1 MSSKITRLPDVAG
14 ATPMERLVQVVQQL
28 SHAHS
33 IEEIMAVVRVAA
45 RELTGADGATFVLK
59 DGDQCYYAEENAI
72 APLWK
77 GKRFPMSACV
87 SGWAMI
93 NAKSAVIEDIYKD
106 PRIPADAYRPTFVKS
121 LAMVPIRRTSPIGA
135 IGNYWAT
142 QHKPTEAEVGILQAL
157 ADTTSVAVQNAELY
171 GQLQAKIATLRLRE
185 ARIREQRD
193 AMDVFTR
200 SLAHDLKEPVRSIR
214 SFAHLITDEP
224 GSVDE
229 KVKLIDRIRD
239 AGDRMAMLVDTVF
252 EYTQLDDAESMPK
265 ERFDLRE
272 AAQAAIKNL
281 ADLIAARGAQ
291 VACGIL
297 PVVNAN
303 RKHAVQLFE
312 NLIANAVGHSA
323 KPVRVQ
329 ITAERADGAMRI
341 CVRDDGPGIEKHQQ
355 AKIFEPFR
363 RLTHDRT
370 HAGLGLA
377 TCRKIVALH
386 GGVIECE
393 SEIGHG
399 AKFYFTFPDETP
411 VEQLPEAEMPFAAVG
426 AAS

>member
-1 MSSKITRLPDVAG
+1 MSNITRLSDVAD
-14 ATPMERLVQVVQQL
+14 ATPMERLVQVVQEL

-33 IEEIMAVVRVAA
+33 IEAIMAIVRVAA
-45 RELTGADGATFVLK
+45 RELTGADGATFVLR

-77 GKRFPMSACV
+77 GKRFPMSACI

-93 NAKSAVIEDIYKD
+93 HAKSAVIEDIYKD

-121 LAMVPIRRTSPIGA
+121 LAMVPIRRSSPIGA

-142 QHKPTEAEVGILQAL
+142 RRKPTEAEVGILQAL

-224 GSVDE
+224 GSTDE
-229 KVKLIDRIRD
+229 NVLLIERIRN

-252 EYTQLDDAESMPK
+252 QYTQLDDAEAMAK

-272 AAQAAIKNL
+272 AAETAIGNL
-281 ADLIAARGAQ
+281 ADLIAKHRA
-291 VACGIL
+291 VVTCGIL
-297 PVVNAN
+297 PKVNAN
-303 RKHAVQLFE
+303 RKLATQLFE
-312 NLIANAVGHSA
+312 NLIANAVGHSD

-329 ITAERADGAMRI
+329 ISAERAEGAMRI
-341 CVRDDGPGIEKHQQ
+341 CVRDDGPGIAKQHQ

-363 RLTHDRT
+363 RLTHDRA

-393 SEIGHG
+393 SDVGQG
-399 AKFYFTFPDETP
+399 AKFYFTFPDQTP
-411 VEQLPEAEMPFAAVG
+411 VEHVPEAEVPIAAAG
-426 AAS
+426 AS